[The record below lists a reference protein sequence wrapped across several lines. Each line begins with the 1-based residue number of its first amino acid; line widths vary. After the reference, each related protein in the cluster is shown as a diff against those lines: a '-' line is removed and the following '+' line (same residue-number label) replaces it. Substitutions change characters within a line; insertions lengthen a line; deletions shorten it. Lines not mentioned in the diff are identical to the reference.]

1 MLDSLEGQGP
11 EVDHPGGT
19 DDVKL
24 RLPRTVAN
32 EAQAL
37 ELIVHVGQCKAEG
50 DPHAEHNLGLAIEA
64 GRRLLA
70 WDVTHIEA
78 DPETPGR
85 IRFA

>member
-1 MLDSLEGQGP
+1 
-11 EVDHPGGT
+11 
-19 DDVKL
+19 VKL

-64 GRRLLA
+64 
-70 WDVTHIEA
+70 